1 MASKKKASKKK
12 ASSKK
17 GLAVKDKKTGMS
29 TVEEEMAAEAAAIAD
44 KIGAAETNKIRTG
57 QQTFTMPDGFQTN
70 DPIELVIIGFTSM
83 NKFYDVP
90 YNEDNPSP
98 PACFAI
104 GDIPKQLV
112 PSKNSPAAE
121 GKACDGCPNNEFGSA
136 GAGKACK
143 NSRLLVVMTPDSD
156 PTEGDL
162 MTIEVSPTA
171 LKAYDGYV
179 ASIAKQYNAPPVK
192 VITLVGMNE
201 TKKHTCLTFQ
211 FSAPNPDYAAHYGRK
226 AEAQVLLEAEPDVS
240 GYEKPKPARRSR
252 R

>member
-12 ASSKK
+12 ASKK
-17 GLAVKDKKTGMS
+17 GLAVKDQKTGMA
-29 TVEEEMAAEAAAIAD
+29 TVDEQMAADAAAIAD

-57 QQTFTMPDGFQTN
+57 EKTFTMPDGFQTA
-70 DPIELVIIGFTSM
+70 DPIELVVIGFTSM

-90 YNEDNPSP
+90 YNEDNPTP

-104 GDIPKQLV
+104 GDNPKQLV

-121 GKACDGCPNNEFGSA
+121 SKACEGCPNNEFGSA

-143 NSRLLVVMTPDSD
+143 NSRLLIVMQPNAD
-156 PTEGDL
+156 PEEGEL
-162 MTIEVSPTA
+162 MTLEVSPTA

-226 AEAQVLLEAEPDVS
+226 AEAQAMLEAEPDVS
-240 GYEKPKPARRSR
+240 GYEKPKPARRGR
-252 R
+252 GR